1 MKLVLCQFSQKN
13 AFLVTGTEANDTQLY
28 VPVVTLS
35 TKDNVKLLSRLQS
48 GFKRTTDW
56 NKYQSKITVQEWNKY
71 LDFLIDPSFQGI

>member
-1 MKLVLCQFSQKN
+1 MKLVLCWFSQKI